1 MAPVSAE
8 TAYDDIFVHIRQRG
22 ASFNLWHVGVAPDAV
37 MCMMGDH
44 HVRFSAAGCIYRTC
58 LTPLAARSVK
68 QALLALGCQG
78 PAAGEDPA
86 ALQVYAYLSN
96 S

>member
-8 TAYDDIFVHIRQRG
+8 TAYDDILIHIRQRG
-22 ASFNLWHVGVAPDAV
+22 AAFDLWHVGVAPDAV
-37 MCMMGDH
+37 RCMIGDH
-44 HVRFSAAGCIYRTC
+44 HVHISATGCIYRTC

-68 QALLALGCQG
+68 QALVDLGCQA
-78 PAAGEDPA
+78 PSAAEDPA
-86 ALQVYAYLSN
+86 ALQVYAYLNN